1 MKSRFFLACAA
12 SAAILC
18 FSALASADSVKVDYN
33 HHKDFASY
41 HTYTWNTI
49 HVSDQFNADRIR
61 HAVDKLLK
69 KDGWKEVASGGQ
81 VTIMAT
87 DNIHSEQEA
96 ETYYTGMGG
105 GWGGGWGWGGWG
117 WGSMGGIDD
126 EATTTTTNVRLAHV
140 VIDMFD
146 SSSKDL
152 LWRGVSRGELTSKS
166 NVNRKRLYED
176 IDHMFKNFP
185 PKASN

>member
-1 MKSRFFLACAA
+1 MKSRFFLACAV

-18 FSALASADSVKVDYN
+18 FSALGSADDIKVDYN
-33 HHKDFASY
+33 HHTDFASY
-41 HTYTWNTI
+41 HTYSWSTI
-49 HVSDQFNADRIR
+49 HVSNQFNADRIR
-61 HAVDKLLK
+61 RAVDKLLK
-69 KDGWKEVASGGQ
+69 QDGWKEVASGGQ

-96 ETYYTGMGG
+96 ESYYTGMGG

-117 WGSMGGIDD
+117 GGSLGGFGD
-126 EATTTTTNVRLAHV
+126 ETTTTVDVRSAHV
-140 VIDMFD
+140 VIDIFD

-152 LWRGVSRGELTSKS
+152 LWRGVSRGELSNKS
-166 NVNRKRLYED
+166 TANRKRLFED